1 MPKIR
6 AGRRHHLYKS
16 KNSERK
22 RQTLQTITNTI
33 DNQDA
38 IDLFEG
44 LKQELSSSLL
54 SGWHVFANS
63 DTIQMS
69 LVSNSPPEPSVV
81 RIILTVHKH
90 FKWAVHVY
98 GKVVPSN
105 SGFVRKFPTCLKTK
119 EEVHHICT
127 SLQGAAL
134 CEGNNDDRF
143 IELVV
148 KRGGVFKN
156 RAATTVTA
164 FLDEKNHTV
173 RHQNCEIILA
183 EKGQCSTC
191 HNYRPTLR
199 AMCSKKES
207 SQSSKTSSSRLVM
220 LIIGIYN
227 IVSLQTGFQ
236 MCNRLGGQQNKL

>member
-16 KNSERK
+16 KNSEWK

-33 DNQDA
+33 DNRDA

-69 LVSNSPPEPSVV
+69 SVSNSPPEPSVV

-105 SGFVRKFPTCLKTK
+105 SGFVKKFPTC
-119 EEVHHICT
+119 
-127 SLQGAAL
+127 
-134 CEGNNDDRF
+134 
-143 IELVV
+143 
-148 KRGGVFKN
+148 FKN
-156 RAATTVTA
+156 QRRSTPHLYKPTGSCFMRRKQWWLLYWVGSEERCMELSRIVQQQLFYS
-164 FLDEKNHTV
+164 FLGWKKSH
-173 RHQNCEIILA
+173 
-183 EKGQCSTC
+183 CSSPEELWD
-191 HNYRPTLR
+191 Y
-199 AMCSKKES
+199 
-207 SQSSKTSSSRLVM
+207 SSRKGPM
-220 LIIGIYN
+220 
-227 IVSLQTGFQ
+227 
-236 MCNRLGGQQNKL
+236 

>member
-16 KNSERK
+16 QNSERK
-22 RQTLQTITNTI
+22 RQTLQTLTNTI
-33 DNQDA
+33 DNWDA

-81 RIILTVHKH
+81 RIILTVH
-90 FKWAVHVY
+90 VY

-119 EEVHHICT
+119 EEVHHICI

-148 KRGGVFKN
+148 KRGGVVKN

-164 FLDEKNHTV
+164 FLDEKKSH
-173 RHQNCEIILA
+173 
-183 EKGQCSTC
+183 CSS
-191 HNYRPTLR
+191 PEL
-199 AMCSKKES
+199 
-207 SQSSKTSSSRLVM
+207 
-220 LIIGIYN
+220 
-227 IVSLQTGFQ
+227 
-236 MCNRLGGQQNKL
+236 